1 MGAVQLVRFQL
12 NHFDPANAPM
22 LVISIQNQLYGGI
35 IMVNIDLW
43 ESAVMLRR
51 LEEQGKV
58 TEQEAKKILSRIA
71 AETGADLIIS
81 L

>member
-1 MGAVQLVRFQL
+1 
-12 NHFDPANAPM
+12 
-22 LVISIQNQLYGGI
+22 
-35 IMVNIDLW
+35 MVNIDLW
-43 ESAVMLRR
+43 ASAVMLRR

>member
-1 MGAVQLVRFQL
+1 
-12 NHFDPANAPM
+12 M
-22 LVISIQNQLYGGI
+22 LVISIQNQLYGGMD
-35 IMVNIDLW
+35 MVNIDLW
-43 ESAVMLRR
+43 GSAVMLRR
-51 LEEQGKV
+51 LKEQGKV

>member
-1 MGAVQLVRFQL
+1 
-12 NHFDPANAPM
+12 
-22 LVISIQNQLYGGI
+22 
-35 IMVNIDLW
+35 MVNIDLW
-43 ESAVMLRR
+43 GSAVMLHR

-71 AETGADLIIS
+71 AETGADLIIY